1 MLLSQGRILLS
12 VVLFCAFFPV
22 LTAFAQD
29 LDDVSIR
36 GRVVDS
42 NRLPVAGA
50 SLKAAMVES
59 GYERTAATDSSGAYR
74 FIDLPPGIYT
84 LTVQMSG
91 FATIERPPIHTI
103 SGQNL
108 TLDFELAPAG
118 VRAQTTVNA
127 DDGEI
132 AIDTTRTVVAS
143 TLSEREIEE
152 IPNNARNPLDLVLTL
167 GGASEE
173 ALSTM
178 DLAEDRNAN
187 PRSTPF
193 EQGNFSLSGGASFS
207 NNITIDGL
215 DNNDDRSARDRFQ
228 PSLESVVEVQVVRN
242 QFSAEYGRASGG
254 RVNLRTRSGSNRLRG
269 RAFMFF
275 RDDGLNANTWFNNS
289 RGISRLPLR
298 SYNPGFTLS
307 GPVELPFYNGRN
319 RTFFSISYE
328 YNRLNDSTLIDT
340 FLPVVQN
347 PNFALPPPTGSEQF
361 CDSTNAANCPASAGF
376 ISPFSAVV
384 STPNTT
390 HTINTR
396 IDHKLFNGNDITF
409 GHQFGRKKNRRTRTA
424 STTRIEDAL
433 QARNSDTDAFNITD
447 NQVFGNKAVNQVR
460 FQWSRFK
467 PSFQT
472 ENPLDSVVLI
482 GYRSPLTNG
491 TQTLIAG
498 NSTASS
504 LQDFADT
511 RNETRYQI
519 QESLTVAA
527 GRHTLKIG
535 GDLQDVDSKATALG
549 DATGTFNFANVQNFS
564 NNVLSRFRQNFGTA
578 TDVTNTYW
586 GIFLNDEINIRRGLT
601 LTLGLRYE
609 RETAVSDDDN
619 FGPRI
624 GLAWDPV
631 GDGKSVIR
639 MGAGIFY
646 NRVLLRTV
654 GDFIQNGLGGIEAFD
669 SNSIPTS
676 TGTGT
681 LNPRQN
687 ILASIAAQFP
697 NGFSSSNDLRA
708 AVASADCGPTASPV
722 PCSSQFGFLANT
734 GSGGNPLRSVDPNLK
749 IPESYQINVGYERK
763 IGRNWVI
770 EANYTWNKTA
780 HLWREFNTNLP
791 VLPSGFADYTEY
803 LIANPFT
810 FTNVNGTTRTYKFY
824 LGPTDDP
831 SGVSTNPAT
840 QSGNCGTTV
849 NVTCWV
855 NLNTVNSSTT
865 SPNSNAGNGISSNSV
880 GGPIGIAREALRA
893 LRPDPS
899 VDEKER
905 VASIGNSRYQGLV
918 VEMRR
923 RLRSLGG
930 GFAASLRAVYTL
942 SELKDDGLNNTSN
955 AEINGDFSREWARAL
970 QDRRHRFVFSGT
982 VDTPNWLGKLR
993 FSPIFR
999 FGSSAPFNLGIGI
1012 DRNLNDTSTDRV
1024 NFSGDISE
1032 IKWRRPGSPVP
1043 LELLSQFSLQP
1054 IGSSGGNLPR
1064 NSGRGPRMYIFDLN
1078 ITREWKFGE
1087 RFRLRPNIEI
1097 GNLFNLA
1104 VFSYGAEFIDFTG
1117 LSSSPTATQLANFNN
1132 TFIPTR
1138 TLRPRDIRIGVRFD
1152 F

>member
-1 MLLSQGRILLS
+1 
-12 VVLFCAFFPV
+12 
-22 LTAFAQD
+22 
-29 LDDVSIR
+29 
-36 GRVVDS
+36 
-42 NRLPVAGA
+42 
-50 SLKAAMVES
+50 
-59 GYERTAATDSSGAYR
+59 
-74 FIDLPPGIYT
+74 
-84 LTVQMSG
+84 
-91 FATIERPPIHTI
+91 
-103 SGQNL
+103 
-108 TLDFELAPAG
+108 
-118 VRAQTTVNA
+118 
-127 DDGEI
+127 
-132 AIDTTRTVVAS
+132 
-143 TLSEREIEE
+143 
-152 IPNNARNPLDLVLTL
+152 
-167 GGASEE
+167 
-173 ALSTM
+173 
-178 DLAEDRNAN
+178 
-187 PRSTPF
+187 
-193 EQGNFSLSGGASFS
+193 
-207 NNITIDGL
+207 
-215 DNNDDRSARDRFQ
+215 NNDDRSARDRFQ
-228 PSLESVVEVQVVRN
+228 PSLESVVEIQVVRN

-376 ISPFSAVV
+376 ISPFSAVI

-586 GIFLNDEINIRRGLT
+586 GIFVNDEINIRRGLT

-669 SNSIPTS
+669 SNS
-676 TGTGT
+676 
-681 LNPRQN
+681 
-687 ILASIAAQFP
+687 
-697 NGFSSSNDLRA
+697 
-708 AVASADCGPTASPV
+708 
-722 PCSSQFGFLANT
+722 
-734 GSGGNPLRSVDPNLK
+734 
-749 IPESYQINVGYERK
+749 
-763 IGRNWVI
+763 
-770 EANYTWNKTA
+770 
-780 HLWREFNTNLP
+780 
-791 VLPSGFADYTEY
+791 
-803 LIANPFT
+803 
-810 FTNVNGTTRTYKFY
+810 
-824 LGPTDDP
+824 
-831 SGVSTNPAT
+831 
-840 QSGNCGTTV
+840 
-849 NVTCWV
+849 
-855 NLNTVNSSTT
+855 
-865 SPNSNAGNGISSNSV
+865 
-880 GGPIGIAREALRA
+880 
-893 LRPDPS
+893 
-899 VDEKER
+899 
-905 VASIGNSRYQGLV
+905 
-918 VEMRR
+918 
-923 RLRSLGG
+923 
-930 GFAASLRAVYTL
+930 
-942 SELKDDGLNNTSN
+942 
-955 AEINGDFSREWARAL
+955 
-970 QDRRHRFVFSGT
+970 
-982 VDTPNWLGKLR
+982 
-993 FSPIFR
+993 
-999 FGSSAPFNLGIGI
+999 
-1012 DRNLNDTSTDRV
+1012 
-1024 NFSGDISE
+1024 
-1032 IKWRRPGSPVP
+1032 
-1043 LELLSQFSLQP
+1043 
-1054 IGSSGGNLPR
+1054 
-1064 NSGRGPRMYIFDLN
+1064 
-1078 ITREWKFGE
+1078 
-1087 RFRLRPNIEI
+1087 
-1097 GNLFNLA
+1097 
-1104 VFSYGAEFIDFTG
+1104 
-1117 LSSSPTATQLANFNN
+1117 
-1132 TFIPTR
+1132 
-1138 TLRPRDIRIGVRFD
+1138 
-1152 F
+1152 